1 MNQIV
6 YSKSLIL
13 LLAVI
18 LISPMEAKL
27 LKPTRNG
34 EEKEVLIVSEKRR
47 LYYPIKNE
55 GLFYSMEGPMRLE
68 FISRYP
74 VLRKKKKSHSFNYRI
89 VLDGRDTVQVNHGYK
104 VQKTIKSIQI
114 LIF

>member
-18 LISPMEAKL
+18 IISPLEAKL

-34 EEKEVLIVSEKRR
+34 EEKEVLIVNTKRR
-47 LYYPIKNE
+47 LYYPIKND
-55 GLFYSMEGPMRLE
+55 GILYAMEGPMRLE

-74 VLRKKKKSHSFNYRI
+74 VLRKKKKSHSYHYRI

-104 VQKTIKSIQI
+104 VQKAIKSIQHPN
-114 LIF
+114 